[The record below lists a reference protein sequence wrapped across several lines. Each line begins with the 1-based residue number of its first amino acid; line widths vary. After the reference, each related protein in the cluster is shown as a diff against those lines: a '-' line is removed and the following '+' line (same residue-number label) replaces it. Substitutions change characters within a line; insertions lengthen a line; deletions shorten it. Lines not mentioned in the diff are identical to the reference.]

1 MDASIAPI
9 LDEGRWLA
17 VSLIAAM
24 IGVTILLSRRR
35 HEPLQARRR
44 ILAAMSLGAGLTIG
58 TMAFGHLL
66 AVTVK
71 LLAGTLAGPAPWLY
85 MIGFMLAVPS
95 WWLIL
100 HAPRIGASPDHDRR
114 TLILNAGVAAS
125 LLLLGPHNLPLA
137 VPAMLNVA
145 YVLHTGRVVGWLL
158 VGSTVVVNAGLL
170 AGAVVFWMSGQSFEQ
185 FSGMT
190 PEP

>member
-1 MDASIAPI
+1 M
-9 LDEGRWLA
+9 
-17 VSLIAAM
+17 
-24 IGVTILLSRRR
+24 
-35 HEPLQARRR
+35 
-44 ILAAMSLGAGLTIG
+44 
-58 TMAFGHLL
+58 
-66 AVTVK
+66 
-71 LLAGTLAGPAPWLY
+71 
-85 MIGFMLAVPS
+85 PS
-95 WWLIL
+95 WWLIV
-100 HAPRIGASPDHDRR
+100 HAPRIGASSGHDRR

-125 LLLLGPHNLPLA
+125 LLLLGLHNLPLA

-145 YVLHTGRVVGWLL
+145 YVLHTGRVVGWVL